1 MPVSR
6 EEGVRTWQRH
16 SRAQT
21 RTRFMIQLGIVAALV
36 AAWTSVSS
44 QTTWSFVFDAGVQL
58 RDMSMRMFPPD
69 GGYVTAL
76 LRPMIDTVH
85 IATLGTA
92 LGVFIAV
99 PLAFAA
105 ARPTTPSRLYVRP
118 LALLLL
124 VASRSVNSIIWALM
138 LVVLIG
144 PGIFAGILAIAF
156 RSVGF
161 VGKLVYEAIEEAP
174 ELPVTAM
181 ETTGAGRAQTLAFGL
196 VPQVLP
202 TMAGVSVYRWEINIR
217 EATILGL
224 VGAGGIGMALQA
236 SIDSLAWSRVSVIL
250 LVILGTVVV
259 AEWVSARVRKGLA

>member
-6 EEGVRTWQRH
+6 AEGVPTWQLH
-16 SRAQT
+16 SPAQSRA
-21 RTRFMIQLGIVAALV
+21 RFVIQLGIVAALV
-36 AAWTSVSS
+36 AAWASISS
-44 QTTWSFVFDAGVQL
+44 QTTWSFVLDAGVQL

-69 GGYVTAL
+69 TAYATAL
-76 LRPMIDTVH
+76 LRPLIDTVH

-92 LGVFIAV
+92 LGVLIAV
-99 PLAFAA
+99 PMAFAA
-105 ARPTTPSRLYVRP
+105 ARPTTPSRTYVRP

-144 PGIFAGILAIAF
+144 PGILAGILAIAF

-174 ELPVTAM
+174 ELPVTAV